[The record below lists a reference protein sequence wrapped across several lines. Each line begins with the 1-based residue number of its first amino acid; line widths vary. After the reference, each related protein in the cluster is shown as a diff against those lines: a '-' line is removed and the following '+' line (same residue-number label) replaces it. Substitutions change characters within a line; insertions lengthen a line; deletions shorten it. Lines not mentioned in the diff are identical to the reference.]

1 MMLWILLRMTVLSL
15 KVRTFTFPCM
25 IQHSILHQPV
35 ITLMYQNFDQR
46 LLLNPYS
53 VELDLQRCSQL
64 RIEDLEKIFM
74 IPNLR
79 RLNLYSLKLS
89 NDFLS
94 KLGRY
99 VSANEFICVY
109 LAYDSF
115 LFLIYLLFLLVL
127 GFLLQ

>member
-1 MMLWILLRMTVLSL
+1 MLWILLRMTVLSL